1 RLFSSLQMKVLEEE
15 DELKSRAEM
24 LRFRRAAFS
33 AVVLSTSTILFSI
46 LLMPLI
52 YQNVQ
57 KMHSKLQTDT
67 DFCKSRNRDLWTEL
81 MTISLL
87 RGGLSHNRTR
97 REVHDDKSAEETE
110 EGRWLF
116 GHFVKAADV
125 IEKTG
130 LAKERTIRRQQ
141 ERGRRQYDKNPTGS
155 RYQAEPIPVAQA
167 QCCPCV
173 QGPAGPP
180 GHPGADGADGA
191 DGNPGEDGPNGVDS
205 PTLSP
210 PQEDSYGGV
219 QQSVQSCQNECPPGP
234 PGAPGS
240 PGDKGPKGYPGQQG
254 EPGTPGKPGPTGPP
268 GKVGPQGLPGY
279 PGRPGE
285 RGDNGKHIQGQA
297 PSGPPG
303 RPGEPGLPGPP
314 GGPGIKGKPG
324 GPGPRGPI
332 GDQGNPGPY
341 GKPGPA
347 GPPGP
352 DGVKGSGGTCDHCP
366 TPRTA
371 PGY

>member
-1 RLFSSLQMKVLEEE
+1 MKVLEDD

-33 AVVLSTSTILFSI
+33 SVVLSTSTIIFSI
-46 LLMPLI
+46 LLMPLV

-57 KMHSKLQTDT
+57 KIHSSLQADT
-67 DFCKSRNRDLWTEL
+67 AFCKSRNRDLWTEL
-81 MTISLL
+81 LTISLIK
-87 RGGLSHNRTR
+87 GGQSVNRTR
-97 REVHDDKSAEETE
+97 REVNEEKSGEEDTE

-125 IEKTG
+125 IE
-130 LAKERTIRRQQ
+130 
-141 ERGRRQYDKNPTGS
+141 YSNNPTGT
-155 RYQAEPIPVAQA
+155 RYQAEPIPQAQP

-180 GHPGADGADGA
+180 GQPGADGKNDARVITSSTSGSDGA
-191 DGNPGEDGPNGVDS
+191 DGNNGEDGPNGVDS

-219 QQSVQSCQNECPPGP
+219 QHSVQTCQNECPPGP

-240 PGDKGPKGYPGQQG
+240 PGDKGQKGYPGQQG

-268 GKVGPQGLPGY
+268 GKVGPQGLAGY

-285 RGDNGKHIQGQA
+285 RGENGKHIQGQS
-297 PSGPPG
+297 PPGPPG
-303 RPGEPGLPGPP
+303 RPGEMGLPGPP
-314 GGPGIKGKPG
+314 GPPGIKGKVG
-324 GPGPRGPI
+324 GPGPRGPQ

-347 GPPGP
+347 GPPGS
-352 DGVKGSGGTCDHCP
+352 DGGKGSAGTCDHCP